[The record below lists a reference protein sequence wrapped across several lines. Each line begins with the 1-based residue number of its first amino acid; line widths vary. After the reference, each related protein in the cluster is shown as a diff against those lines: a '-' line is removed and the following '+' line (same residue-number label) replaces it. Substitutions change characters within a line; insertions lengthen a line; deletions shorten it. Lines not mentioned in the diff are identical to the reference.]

1 MKGRWLTQISLIG
14 SLLLFSAQ
22 AAYALPTTPPLAST
36 TLSSAASAGG
46 TTITVTSTTNI
57 DVGDVLVLDQ
67 GVIGKE
73 ERVRVAGIAGTTITI
88 AGASNGYK
96 LQYSHNSGATVVEID
111 TVGLTNANP
120 NTPAT
125 TYEHDPGDPDNF
137 QGVMDPNFNNNLP
150 VTSGPHGR
158 YTTNTNGCGRCHQL
172 HQAKSIR
179 LIRFDT
185 AAAQNPIYG
194 VCTYCH
200 SFNGQSTYDVKD
212 GMIWDTNNGY
222 RYATNGGGFERMLVV
237 EGPAQV
243 ATVVK
248 VSAKHRVNE
257 QATIN
262 TDGSISYVK
271 FNAPGG
277 YQETNGH
284 VELRCSSCHQPHG
297 TSNSRLLVT
306 RIQTADTSGNP
317 IWRDTSTSGTKVV
330 IKVNNPFS
338 DEKTEYNE
346 EIATFCGACHYD
358 YLSSNA
364 SQKSGYYMPNYY
376 RHKMKMGPNSGLNDI
391 NTNDGTFGYNSSKLV
406 LPLAS
411 IGNDGTS
418 TGAANT
424 VICLTCH
431 YAHGTFVQV
440 TGIKTYDQIQ
450 LNSNTN
456 LNTVNGYESPKNLRM
471 DNRGV
476 CQNCHN
482 RTKSTVKPVLVQV
495 LDPAQD
501 GSKEYGQTGSLLP
514 GKAVS
519 PTANTILIRFDQY
532 MWRDKTDPTGV
543 AGSVENTG
551 HYKVTD
557 MTASQNISVTSAT
570 LQPDGRT
577 VLLTLGSSLTPGNQ
591 IKVELQAIGAT
602 NIKDL
607 NFNEV
612 NPADTN
618 NIVTFTK

>member
-1 MKGRWLTQISLIG
+1 MKGRWLTRIALIG
-14 SLLLFSAQ
+14 SLLLMGART
-22 AAYALPTTPPLAST
+22 AYALPTTPTLADT
-36 TLSSAASAGG
+36 TLSAAANAGG
-46 TTITVTSTTNI
+46 TTITVTSVTNI
-57 DVGDVLVLDQ
+57 EAGDVLVLDQ

-73 ERVRVAGIAGTTITI
+73 ERIRVKQIAGNTITI
-88 AGASNGYK
+88 AGNTEGYK
-96 LQYSHNSGATVVEID
+96 LLYNHSSGATVKEID
-111 TVGLTNANP
+111 TVGLTNATP
-120 NTPAT
+120 NLTPST
-125 TYEHDPGDPDNF
+125 TFEHDPNQPDNF
-137 QGVMDPNFNNNLP
+137 QDVMDPNFGNNLP

-172 HQAKSIR
+172 HQAKSVR

-212 GMIWDTNNGY
+212 GMTWDTNNGY

-237 EGPAQV
+237 EGPPQV

-248 VSAKHRVNE
+248 VSSKHRVNE
-257 QATIN
+257 QATIDN
-262 TDGSISYVK
+262 NGAVSYVK

-277 YQETNGH
+277 YQEINGH

-297 TSNSRLLVT
+297 TVNSRLLVT
-306 RIQTADTSGNP
+306 QIKTYDTDGNS
-317 IWRDTSTSGTKVV
+317 ISRATSNTGTKVV
-330 IKVNNPFS
+330 IRVNQPFT

-346 EIATFCGACHYD
+346 EIATFCAACHYD
-358 YLSSNA
+358 YLSTDA
-364 SQKSGYYMPNYY
+364 TAKSGYYMPNYY
-376 RHKMKMGPNSGLNDI
+376 RHKMKMGAGSGLNDT
-391 NTNDGTFGYNSSKLV
+391 NSNDGTFGFNSSKLV

-411 IGNDGTS
+411 IGNNGTS
-418 TGAANT
+418 AGATNT

-440 TGIKTYDQIQ
+440 SGIKTYDEIK
-450 LNSNTN
+450 LNASTN
-456 LNTVNGYESPKNLRM
+456 LNSVNGYESPKNLRM

-482 RTKSTVKPVLVQV
+482 RTKSNVKPVLVQV
-495 LDPAQD
+495 LNPSQD
-501 GSKEYGQTGSLLP
+501 GSLEYGQDGSLLAS
-514 GKAVS
+514 KAVS

-532 MWRDKTDPTGV
+532 MWRDKVTPNST
-543 AGSVENTG
+543 AGSVENPN
-551 HYKVTD
+551 HYKVTVGG
-557 MTASQNISVTSAT
+557 TSKTISLAT

-577 VLLTLGSSLTPGNQ
+577 VLLTLQDNLNAGDNVQ
-591 IKVELQAIGAT
+591 VELQAVSGT
-602 NIKDL
+602 NIRDL

-612 NPADTN
+612 DPADPN